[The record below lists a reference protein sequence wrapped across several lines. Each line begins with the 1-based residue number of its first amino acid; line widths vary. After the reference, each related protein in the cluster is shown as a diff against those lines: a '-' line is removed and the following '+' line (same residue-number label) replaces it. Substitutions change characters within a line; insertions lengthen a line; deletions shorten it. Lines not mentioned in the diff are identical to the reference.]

1 MQSLKIRKQLTEKTQ
16 IANGTN
22 PYTGKKATKSEIAA
36 ARKWIADYEKK
47 R

>member
-1 MQSLKIRKQLTEKTQ
+1 MQSLKIRKKLTEMTQ
-16 IANGTN
+16 VANGTN
-22 PYTGKKATKSEIAA
+22 PKTGKKATKSEVIA